1 MIWLVLTLLLSAVC
15 LVTTV
20 KCAFID
26 ALHTGRIYKQR
37 WTVHDPWPQHPT
49 GGPFSYLGIP
59 TAGVLEQD
67 EWLIFQNRERVFRKT
82 LDTNYYTL
90 RINLAST
97 SPEMRRQNGSNSLS
111 PSAVK
116 MGDPFPF
123 LEIHHLKFEENAN
136 SLGISWELGRG

>member
-1 MIWLVLTLLLSAVC
+1 METQRLLTTSVNVGEIYRCDWSSDVC
-15 LVTTV
+15 SSDL
-20 KCAFID
+20 
-26 ALHTGRIYKQR
+26 
-37 WTVHDPWPQHPT
+37 HDPWPQHPT